1 MSRKIIAFMILSA
14 ALCVLAMHAGAESV
28 LNQMTGDAVMTA
40 DGVPSAGTE
49 PDSGN
54 ASGIADGE
62 KDKQIICM
70 MPLERPYYRKVAKEG
85 PCSQRQMQFPK
96 ESLEEGAVLRMLPL
110 FTAAPGE
117 PEATASPLPE
127 QLSETPV
134 FAASETPASTVSE
147 TPIPAAAEA
156 PDSKGMWISGPEK
169 MRAGTKKYYK
179 AVFDEEKPRKYKVS
193 WSLDCDPDTARV
205 YRNGQVWVRPKASAG
220 TVLTLKCHVEGK
232 DRQGQLWTA
241 ETTMEITVKE

>member
-1 MSRKIIAFMILSA
+1 
-14 ALCVLAMHAGAESV
+14 
-28 LNQMTGDAVMTA
+28 MTA

-127 QLSETPV
+127 QLS
-134 FAASETPASTVSE
+134 
-147 TPIPAAAEA
+147 
-156 PDSKGMWISGPEK
+156 GPEK

-179 AVFDEEKPRKYKVS
+179 AVFDEEKPRKY
-193 WSLDCDPDTARV
+193 
-205 YRNGQVWVRPKASAG
+205 
-220 TVLTLKCHVEGK
+220 
-232 DRQGQLWTA
+232 
-241 ETTMEITVKE
+241 